1 MADMAGKKYTNE
13 ENLRIIEV
21 INDYP
26 GNYTYA
32 AKILAEELNRSSTAI
47 LLHFR
52 SIKWNYDTPF
62 VVSATGKKTPIG
74 VTRWTVNAVP
84 EITLI
89 RRWANIK
96 HLLLK

>member
-1 MADMAGKKYTNE
+1 MAKKYTCE

-47 LLHFR
+47 LRHFR
-52 SIKWNYDTPF
+52 AIKWDYDTPF
-62 VVSATGKKTPIG
+62 VISPNGKKTPVGI
-74 VTRWTVNAVP
+74 VRWTVNAVP
-84 EITLI
+84 QITLI
-89 RRWANIK
+89 RRWSNIK